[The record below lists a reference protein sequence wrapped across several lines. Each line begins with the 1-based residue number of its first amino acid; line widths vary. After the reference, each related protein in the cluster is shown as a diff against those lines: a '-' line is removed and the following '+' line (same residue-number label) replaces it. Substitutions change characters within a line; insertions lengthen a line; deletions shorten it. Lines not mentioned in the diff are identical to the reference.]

1 MIFDIVTLLIL
12 FALTLAPQIAGRL
25 QKLEGKKAK
34 ENVLNRKM
42 QTNRSITEE
51 RVDWVILNCFRFVC
65 I

>member
-1 MIFDIVTLLIL
+1 VIFHIATLLIL

-25 QKLEGKKAK
+25 QKLEEKKAK
-34 ENVLNRKM
+34 ENVLNKKM

-51 RVDWVILNCFRFVC
+51 RVDWVILNCFRFVY